1 MENTGNSVFETL
13 VVRDTPRVYRLALLL
28 TGNQRDAEDV
38 LQQTFLKAYPH
49 FNGFLD
55 KLSAQ
60 SWLMRIA
67 ASESLLRTSAGK
79 SEKPAQTGEAI
90 ESDECLAPGEVVGWD
105 DNPEQLYTKAEL
117 QRIADEALGALE
129 PPLLRVVALRD
140 IAKLSVPDITQLL
153 NLSTPNVKGRLLRG
167 RLKLRAHMNKYFR
180 QGQDAG
186 SFKRPRISKTRTQD
200 RHGEGE

>member
-1 MENTGNSVFETL
+1 MENTRNSIFETSMEQN
-13 VVRDTPRVYRLALLL
+13 TPRVYRLALLL
-28 TGNQRDAEDV
+28 TGNQQDAEDV

-49 FNGFLD
+49 VNGFLD
-55 KLSAQ
+55 TLSAQ
-60 SWLMRIA
+60 PWLMRIA
-67 ASESLLRTSAGK
+67 ASEALLRMGAAK

-90 ESDECLAPGEVVGWD
+90 ESDEHLTPGEVVDWSD
-105 DNPEQLYTKAEL
+105 KSEQRYTKAEL

-140 IAKLSVPDITQLL
+140 IAKFSVPEITQLL

-186 SFKRPRISKTRTQD
+186 SFKQPRISKSRTQD
-200 RHGEGE
+200 RHGEEE